1 MSKVNFWPRLRSSS
15 NKPWYPKVCNPAIWM
30 VVNIGPLL
38 HEKVDRIF
46 PIAQARG
53 SIPRASRWCP
63 IYDRQSREI
72 AFIEAQSTR
81 LKGGRVFPS
90 SLWSAA
96 MNVELYGYR

>member
-1 MSKVNFWPRLRSSS
+1 
-15 NKPWYPKVCNPAIWM
+15 M

-63 IYDRQSREI
+63 IYDRQSRETATI
-72 AFIEAQSTR
+72 RVQVTR
-81 LKGGRVFPS
+81 LKREPGFSELALERCNECGIARLPTTGITVAVRNRL
-90 SLWSAA
+90 LWLEPLRYLGDDA
-96 MNVELYGYR
+96 

>member
-1 MSKVNFWPRLRSSS
+1 
-15 NKPWYPKVCNPAIWM
+15 M

-72 AFIEAQSTR
+72 VSIRAQVTR
-81 LKGGRVFPS
+81 LKREPGFF
-90 SLWSAA
+90 
-96 MNVELYGYR
+96 ELASERCNECGIVRLPITGITVAVRNGLVWLEPLRYLGDDA